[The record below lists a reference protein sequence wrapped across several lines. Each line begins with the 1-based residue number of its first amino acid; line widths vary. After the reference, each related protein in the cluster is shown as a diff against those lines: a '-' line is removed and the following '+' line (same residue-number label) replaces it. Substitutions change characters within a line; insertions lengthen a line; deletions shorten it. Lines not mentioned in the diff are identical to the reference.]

1 MLERRLARLRCAMG
15 DAGLGGL
22 LVGSPVEDTF
32 GTLAASRRYLSGF
45 SGSMGWLLITADE
58 AFIVVDFR
66 YWEQAERESPL
77 FTLVKATGGIK
88 SWLPALIGD
97 AAMGGARLGFEPGGV
112 TVSAHHSIREAL
124 ATLPAPGRPE
134 LVPAP
139 CIVDEMRAIKEPKE
153 LALLQRSVDI
163 ADDVLRSVIPRI
175 EPGWTEEL
183 VSLEIE
189 RESRKRGASGLSFP
203 TIVASGARSAMPH
216 ARPRQESIQVGEP
229 IVIDMGVRVDGY
241 CSDVTRTVVVGQ
253 PDERFWKIYDIVLTA
268 QLAAEEL
275 VEEGMSGSDAHG
287 LAQKVISEAGYGD
300 RFGHGLG
307 HGVGMLVH
315 EAPRL
320 SKGSDDVLKEGM
332 VVTME
337 PGIYLPGWGGV
348 RIEDMVVIKGGRAHL
363 MTGAPKLVA

>member
-1 MLERRLARLRCAMG
+1 MMERRLARLRCAMEEV
-15 DAGLGGL
+15 GLDGL

-32 GTLAASRRYLSGF
+32 GTQSASRRYLSGF
-45 SGSMGWLLITADE
+45 TGSMGWLLITADE

-66 YWEQAERESPL
+66 YWEQAKRESPF
-77 FTLVKATGGIK
+77 FTLVKATGGIQ
-88 SWLPALIGD
+88 SWLPRLIGET
-97 AAMGGARLGFEPGGV
+97 ATGTARLGFEPGGV
-112 TVSAHHSIREAL
+112 TVASHHSIREAL

-139 CIVDEMRAIKEPKE
+139 HIVDELRAIKEPDE
-153 LALLQRSVDI
+153 LTLLQRSVDI
-163 ADDVLRSVIPRI
+163 ADEVLGAVVPRI

-189 RESRKRGASGLSFP
+189 RESRKRGASGLAFP
-203 TIVASGARSAMPH
+203 TIVASGAWSAMPH
-216 ARPRQESIQVGEP
+216 AQPRQELIQVGEP

-241 CSDVTRTVVVGQ
+241 CSDVTRTIVIGQ

-268 QLAAEEL
+268 QLTAEEL
-275 VEEGMSGSDAHG
+275 VQEGMSGGDAHD

-320 SKGSDDVLKEGM
+320 ARQSTDVLKDGM
-332 VVTME
+332 VLTME
-337 PGIYLPGWGGV
+337 PGIYISGWGGV

-363 MTGAPKLVA
+363 MTGAPKLVV